1 MAARFSDK
9 QLDVAHDLAEK
20 ADVLR
25 GEVLPLAQ
33 ADADAYAGLIA
44 AYRLPKDDPARDEAI
59 AAAAQEAAR
68 IPLEIA
74 AYGAEIALLAAR
86 LAEEGNP
93 NLNGDAAAAALLA
106 AAATRT
112 CANLVR
118 INLDEDA
125 DEYAKAVPA
134 RRSRRGRRRARARNR
149 AMSATVIDGEALAA
163 ELRQEVEREFEALA
177 ARGVKPGLATVLVGD
192 DYAAKAYERR
202 VRRLAEELGCHYT
215 SETLAPDV
223 EHADALAV
231 VGKLNADPRVS
242 GILVL
247 RPLPPQ
253 VSEAGLYRTLD
264 PLKDVEAV
272 HPDNAGLLA
281 LGEPRFTPSTPAAIF
296 FLLDRYVE
304 RSGRDP
310 ATFYNGLD
318 LVLVGRSNNVGKP
331 ALWLG
336 LARGATV
343 VSCHHFTSQAGR
355 LAEHTL
361 RADIVIVA
369 AGVPAS

>member
-1 MAARFSDK
+1 
-9 QLDVAHDLAEK
+9 
-20 ADVLR
+20 
-25 GEVLPLAQ
+25 
-33 ADADAYAGLIA
+33 
-44 AYRLPKDDPARDEAI
+44 
-59 AAAAQEAAR
+59 
-68 IPLEIA
+68 
-74 AYGAEIALLAAR
+74 
-86 LAEEGNP
+86 
-93 NLNGDAAAAALLA
+93 
-106 AAATRT
+106 
-112 CANLVR
+112 
-118 INLDEDA
+118 
-125 DEYAKAVPA
+125 
-134 RRSRRGRRRARARNR
+134 
-149 AMSATVIDGEALAA
+149 MSAAVIDGEALAA
-163 ELRQEVEREFEALA
+163 ELREEVERDFAELA
-177 ARGVKPGLATVLVGD
+177 GRGIRAGLATVLVGD
-192 DYAAKAYERR
+192 DYAAQAYERR

-215 SETLAPDV
+215 SEVLAPDV

-253 VSEAGLYRTLD
+253 VSEASLYRTLD

-281 LGEPRFTPSTPAAIF
+281 LGEPRFTPSTPASIF

-304 RSGRDP
+304 RTGRDP
-310 ATFYNGLD
+310 STFYNGLD

-355 LAEHTL
+355 LADHTR
-361 RADIVIVA
+361 RADIAIVA
-369 AGVPAS
+369 AGVPGVVTGDMVKEGVIAVDVGINAVKGNDGKTRLVGDLDFESVAAKAEAITPVPGGVGPITDVQLLRNTVAAARYRAAL